1 MAMQPSRS
9 KYRKVHRGKIR
20 GRASRANKVS
30 FGDFGLQSLDA
41 AWLSGRQIE
50 AGRVAINRAL
60 DGQGKVWIRVFP
72 HKPVSGKPAETRMG
86 KGKGDVEFWAAV
98 IKPGSVIFEVGG
110 IPEDKAKL
118 AFKRAAHKMPVKV
131 KLIRRL
137 ATT

>member
-20 GRASRANKVS
+20 GRATRANKVS

-86 KGKGDVEFWAAV
+86 KGKGDIDFWAAV

-118 AFKRAAHKMPVKV
+118 AFKRAAHKMPIKV

>member
-1 MAMQPSRS
+1 
-9 KYRKVHRGKIR
+9 
-20 GRASRANKVS
+20 
-30 FGDFGLQSLDA
+30 
-41 AWLSGRQIE
+41 
-50 AGRVAINRAL
+50 
-60 DGQGKVWIRVFP
+60 
-72 HKPVSGKPAETRMG
+72 MG